1 MLSWL
6 TGRKP
11 AITVQQLWGTKVQ
24 ESAYSE
30 EGLEYD
36 RQWMIV
42 DAQSHKF
49 LTARTIPKMVLI
61 HPVINREKGT
71 LDISVPSAPGDAA
84 PRQFS
89 VPLAHPST
97 YLNNPESDPS
107 LDHDYAVWGC
117 DPQDGY
123 TVGSPELLA
132 ALSQFMERDVLLI
145 RKGHTRR
152 SVAEVP
158 GVVHSEGFQ
167 PVVGFAD
174 FYSML
179 IASATSLKELSSRI
193 PALAS
198 DPEFDASRWS
208 PSAIAERGGLEI
220 NRFRANIVVEG
231 VPEPWEEDGWKQL
244 TIGDEPIEVGL
255 RCARCMLPSVDP
267 ETAKRDKL
275 LPDGVMKQDRMVQPI
290 SGRKVCFGMLVSP
303 KKESGMIKVGDVVT
317 VLEKYPKP
325 ASGPYIR
332 SEDITN

>member
-1 MLSWL
+1 MTFRLKRL
-6 TGRKP
+6 HL
-11 AITVQQLWGTKVQ
+11 Q
-24 ESAYSE
+24 
-30 EGLEYD
+30 
-36 RQWMIV
+36 
-42 DAQSHKF
+42 
-49 LTARTIPKMVLI
+49 MVLI
-61 HPVINREKGT
+61 HPVINRANGT
-71 LDISVPSAPGDAA
+71 LDISVPSASGDAA

-179 IASATSLKELSSRI
+179 IASATSLKSVAPPPGTVSPIADVSRPVRELSSRI

-208 PSAIAERGGLEI
+208 PPAIAERGGLEI

-244 TIGDEPIEVGL
+244 TIGNEPIEVGL
-255 RCARCMLPSVDP
+255 RCARCMVGPVQLLSVP
-267 ETAKRDKL
+267 CPCRLTARFAAPLRRPRDSQARQA
-275 LPDGVMKQDRMVQPI
+275 PP
-290 SGRKVCFGMLVSP
+290 
-303 KKESGMIKVGDVVT
+303 
-317 VLEKYPKP
+317 
-325 ASGPYIR
+325 
-332 SEDITN
+332 